1 MCRRT
6 SVVRAL
12 LCAAL
17 WTVACS
23 TSSEKPA
30 VPDATVPSSSIPG
43 SSATSTAPQTNAR
56 AVLNSTAAPVGSPA
70 LPAKSSVAPLPAPAV
85 RPAGPSESEIR
96 AKAASWKSVPYRDD
110 GTTRKG
116 IGNPGLVRE
125 LVKDAFNVD
134 LPARVDDQMR
144 TGKLVERKDLQAGDL
159 VFFEGK
165 GIGPFRSRSVG
176 LFLGRGDV
184 ALAKKDLGVATVR
197 LSDEPWTSSYK
208 TARRASTPSSADA
221 PTFDVGAYGGNR
233 DALLKDVAKAWVGTL
248 YKQGGTTFEGIGNDE
263 FVRSIYEAINDD
275 ELDGKP
281 QQWSSMGRDV
291 KKANLLPGDII
302 LYEAVGIGKLMDRR
316 HAGMY
321 IGGGE
326 FVHAVKG
333 SAVTISKMD
342 DARWREAFRSAR
354 RIDPAPSDVGV
365 HNQPATR
372 TARGT
377 LAPSSSMTGRTV
389 SDPERRL
396 REAADPWMGTPYRLG
411 GNTKSGVDCSAFV
424 QAVYKDVYSVEL
436 PRTAEEQE
444 TLGAKVDRKDLQ
456 AGDLVFFRTKGM
468 GPFFKS
474 RHVGVY
480 LGGGEF
486 AQASGRLGVNVTPL
500 SNKYWSKKY
509 EGARRLKTASA
520 N

>member
-1 MCRRT
+1 MTARQSLWCATGLLMCTVSIVGCSRSE
-6 SVVRAL
+6 SVP
-12 LCAAL
+12 AA
-17 WTVACS
+17 
-23 TSSEKPA
+23 PA
-30 VPDATVPSSSIPG
+30 ATVGASVGTEAASSSPVTVPG
-43 SSATSTAPQTNAR
+43 VASTP
-56 AVLNSTAAPVGSPA
+56 VAAPSTP
-70 LPAKSSVAPLPAPAV
+70 APLPSRPAPPI

-96 AKAASWKSVPYRDD
+96 AKAAAWKGVPYRDD

-116 IGNPGLVRE
+116 IGNAGLVKAI
-125 LVKDAFNVD
+125 VKDAFGVD
-134 LPARVDDQMR
+134 VPGKLDEQMR

-165 GIGPFRSRSVG
+165 GFGPFHARTVG
-176 LFLGRGDV
+176 FYVGRGDV
-184 ALAKKDLGVATVR
+184 VLAKKELGVATVK
-197 LSDEPWTSSYK
+197 LADEPWNEQFK
-208 TARRASTPSSADA
+208 TARRASIPPTADA
-221 PTFDVGAYGGNR
+221 PSFDVAAYGGNR
-233 DALLKDVAKAWVGTL
+233 DALLRDVAKAWVGTL

-275 ELDGKP
+275 ELSGKP
-281 QQWSSMGRDV
+281 GDWAKQGHAV
-291 KKANLLPGDII
+291 KRAGLQPGDII
-302 LYEAVGIGKLMDRR
+302 LYEAVGIGSLIDRR

-333 SAVTISKMD
+333 SAVTISKLD
-342 DARWREAFRSAR
+342 DARWSKAFRDAR
-354 RIDPAPSDVGV
+354 RIDPDTSDVGV
-365 HNQPATR
+365 RNKPVGRAAAT
-372 TARGT
+372 A
-377 LAPSSSMTGRTV
+377 LASSSSTTPRSVTE
-389 SDPERRL
+389 PERRL
-396 REAADPWMGTPYRLG
+396 REAADPWMGTPYKLG
-411 GNTKSGVDCSAFV
+411 GTTKAGVDCSAFV
-424 QAVYKDVYSVEL
+424 QAMYKDVYLVDL

-444 TLGAKVDRKDLQ
+444 TLGAKIDRKDLQ

-500 SNKYWSKKY
+500 SNRYWSKKY
-509 EGARRLKTASA
+509 EGARRLKAPTG